1 MRILIVED
9 DTLLVESLSA
19 FLRQAGYEVDCESS
33 GPGADAALSGTNYD
47 LVLLDIGLPGMDGF
61 GVLYRLRQREQQMPV
76 LILTARDAVE
86 DRVYGLNLGADD
98 YVLKPFQLQELEA
111 RVRALLRR
119 SLVSRERKLTVGA
132 LVLDLGAHCASC
144 EGTALELTP
153 SEWRILEVLVRRA
166 GKVVTKEQLRGA
178 FTSNEDLV
186 SSNAV
191 EVKISR
197 LRTKL
202 GAAGVSIRTVRGF
215 GYLLDEAVESRN

>member
-9 DTLLVESLSA
+9 DTLLVESLTT

-33 GPGADAALSGTNYD
+33 GPSADAALTRTAYD
-47 LVLLDIGLPGMDGF
+47 LLILDIGLPGMDGF
-61 GVLYRLRQREQQMPV
+61 GVLYRLRQRGQQLPV

-86 DRVYGLNLGADD
+86 DRVYGLDLGADD

-119 SLVSRERKLTVGA
+119 SLVSKERKLTVGA
-132 LVLDLGAHCASC
+132 LVLDLGARAASC
-144 EGTALELTP
+144 EGAALELTP

-178 FTSNEDLV
+178 FASNEDLV
-186 SSNAV
+186 SPNAV

-215 GYLLDEAVESRN
+215 GYLLDEPVESRN

>member
-1 MRILIVED
+1 
-9 DTLLVESLSA
+9 
-19 FLRQAGYEVDCESS
+19 
-33 GPGADAALSGTNYD
+33 
-47 LVLLDIGLPGMDGF
+47 
-61 GVLYRLRQREQQMPV
+61 
-76 LILTARDAVE
+76 
-86 DRVYGLNLGADD
+86 
-98 YVLKPFQLQELEA
+98 
-111 RVRALLRR
+111 
-119 SLVSRERKLTVGA
+119 
-132 LVLDLGAHCASC
+132 
-144 EGTALELTP
+144 
-153 SEWRILEVLVRRA
+153 VRRA

>member
-9 DTLLVESLSA
+9 DTLLVESLTA
-19 FLRQAGYEVDCESS
+19 FLRQAGYEVDGESS
-33 GPGADAALSGTNYD
+33 GPGADAAVSRNNYD